1 MAIEG
6 APGGGKTTI
15 CEEVANELKVGFIEK
30 HMPTMLVEDFGI
42 MYPNGDDMLHYKLPD
57 WYPSQDR
64 TDIPDTGILCFDDR
78 NQANADL
85 QKVLANIC
93 QARNLHGVPLKEGWM
108 VVSTGNRQLTEQ
120 VLIVYCLTCVI
131 VRLCMNLKHTLMT
144 GVHGLL
150 TTE

>member
-64 TDIPDTGILCFDDR
+64 KSWLTSVKLGIYMVYHSKKVGWLSRQVTD
-78 NQANADL
+78 
-85 QKVLANIC
+85 
-93 QARNLHGVPLKEGWM
+93 
-108 VVSTGNRQLTEQ
+108 SLTEQ